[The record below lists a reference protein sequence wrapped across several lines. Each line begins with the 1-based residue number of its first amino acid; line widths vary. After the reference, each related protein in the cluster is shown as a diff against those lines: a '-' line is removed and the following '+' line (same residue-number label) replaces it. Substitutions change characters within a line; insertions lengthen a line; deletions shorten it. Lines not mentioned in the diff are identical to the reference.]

1 MTGESHREVA
11 SYALGVLDE
20 RDAER
25 FEEHLATCTQ
35 CIEELESFLPVVDV
49 LSEVDGRDLLVVERA
64 DPNDALF
71 DRVVAAVGA
80 QRRRDRSR
88 RLYSLAASVVLL
100 VMLTGLALFV
110 GTRMTGPQD
119 TTAQPP
125 ITGGP
130 SPTGSA
136 APGIGGPDLP
146 KGERFSVTD
155 RSSGVQADLILAST
169 PFGTQLSFALSKL
182 TGPRICRLVLLRDSG
197 PPEVVSSWKV
207 PPPGY
212 GTAAQPRPL
221 TLQASTATPLTQI
234 DRVQVQVIDENGK
247 VTDELVTVPL

>member
-20 RDAER
+20 RDAEQ

-35 CIEELESFLPVVDV
+35 CIEELESFLPVVD
-49 LSEVDGRDLLVVERA
+49 LLAEVDGRDLLVVERA
-64 DPNDALF
+64 DPHDALF

-80 QRRRDRSR
+80 ERRRARSR

-100 VMLTGLALFV
+100 AMVTGLALFV
-110 GTRMTGPQD
+110 GTRVGGPQG

-125 ITGGP
+125 ATSTP
-130 SPTGSA
+130 SARGSSV
-136 APGIGGPDLP
+136 PGIGGPDLP

-155 RSSGVQADLILAST
+155 RSSGVQADLIVAST
-169 PFGTQLSFALSKL
+169 PFGTGVSFALSKL
-182 TGPRICRLVLLRDSG
+182 TGPRKCQLVLLRKDG
-197 PPEVVSSWKV
+197 PPEVISSWKV
-207 PPPGY
+207 PPAGY

-221 TLQASTATPLTQI
+221 TLQATTVTPLDEI
-234 DRVQVQVIDENGK
+234 DQMQVQVIDDDGK
-247 VTDELVTVPL
+247 VTSELVTVPL

>member
-35 CIEELESFLPVVDV
+35 CIEELESFLPVVD
-49 LSEVDGRDLLVVERA
+49 LLAEVDSRDLLIVERA
-64 DPNDALF
+64 EVDEALF

-80 QRRRDRSR
+80 ERRRDRSR

-110 GTRMTGPQD
+110 GTRVAGPPG
-119 TTAQPP
+119 TTAQP
-125 ITGGP
+125 GP
-130 SPTGSA
+130 SASGSA
-136 APGIGGPDLP
+136 LPGIGGPDLP

-155 RSSGVQADLILAST
+155 PRSGVQADMILAST
-169 PFGTQLSFALSKL
+169 PYGTQVSFALSKL
-182 TGPRICRLVLLRDSG
+182 TGPRVCRLVLLRDGS
-197 PPEVVSSWKV
+197 PPEVISSWKV
-207 PPPGY
+207 PPAGY

-221 TLQASTATPLTQI
+221 TLQETTATPLGEI
-234 DRVQVQVIDENGK
+234 DQLRVQVLGDDGK
-247 VTDELVTVPL
+247 VTSELVTVPL